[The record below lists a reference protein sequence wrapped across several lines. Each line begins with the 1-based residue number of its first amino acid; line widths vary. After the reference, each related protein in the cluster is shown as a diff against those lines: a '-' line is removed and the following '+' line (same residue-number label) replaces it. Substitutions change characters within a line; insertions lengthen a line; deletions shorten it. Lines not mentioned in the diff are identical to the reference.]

1 MLNYIFLFGIA
12 FIQNMAFTWV
22 SRSRQSG
29 NPSKHAI
36 AAIFSNSIWFV
47 CNFFILFPEILRAV
61 AEGTIWDRVI
71 LMVIYVA
78 ATVLGSVTMMK
89 INLGHWY
96 VPFLTEKKDKDKV
109 GAR

>member
-1 MLNYIFLFGIA
+1 MIYIYLFFVA

-29 NPSKHAI
+29 NPKKHAV
-36 AAIFSNSIWFV
+36 AATFSNSIWFV
-47 CNFFILFPEILRAV
+47 CNFFILFPVILKTI
-61 AEGTIWDRVI
+61 AEGDMLSKLV
-71 LMVIYVA
+71 LMLVYVS
-78 ATVLGSVTMMK
+78 ATVLGSVVMMK

-109 GAR
+109 GSR

>member
-1 MLNYIFLFGIA
+1 MLNYIFLFAIA

-29 NPSKHAI
+29 NPRKHAI

-61 AEGTIWDRVI
+61 AEGNLWDRLI

-78 ATVLGSVTMMK
+78 ATVSGSVVMMK

-109 GAR
+109 GGR